1 MIEVQ
6 NLSLSLG
13 KREVLKGISFSLE
26 KGSALGI
33 CGSMGSGKSSLLYSI
48 KGIIPS
54 LMPGKISGKIL
65 VGGQNGSGMRRN
77 VGIVFQ
83 NPNDQIFSN
92 TLYDEVE
99 FGLKNFG
106 FRGEDL
112 RVRTESAL
120 AQVGLLERKDE
131 NPFELS
137 QGQRQ
142 KLAIASVLAIEPE
155 VILLDE
161 PASNLDHRSSLEIY
175 RMLAE
180 LRDKGKTIVVVEHDT
195 DLLHGFADK
204 FLVLDE
210 GRQVAFGGEEVFSHP
225 HTAKAGVKIPWK
237 QMQKA
242 KQA

>member
-120 AQVGLLERKDE
+120 AQVGLPGL
-131 NPFELS
+131 
-137 QGQRQ
+137 
-142 KLAIASVLAIEPE
+142 
-155 VILLDE
+155 
-161 PASNLDHRSSLEIY
+161 
-175 RMLAE
+175 
-180 LRDKGKTIVVVEHDT
+180 
-195 DLLHGFADK
+195 
-204 FLVLDE
+204 
-210 GRQVAFGGEEVFSHP
+210 
-225 HTAKAGVKIPWK
+225 
-237 QMQKA
+237 
-242 KQA
+242 QA

>member
-54 LMPGKISGKIL
+54 LMPGKISGKII

-92 TLYDEVE
+92 TLYEEVE

-106 FRGEDL
+106 FKGEDL
-112 RVRTESAL
+112 RARTENAL
-120 AQVGLLERKDE
+120 QQVGLLARKDE

-142 KLAIASVLAIEPE
+142 KLTIASVLAIEPE

-161 PASNLDHRSSLEIY
+161 PASNLDHRTSLEVY
-175 RMLAE
+175 RMLSSLKE
-180 LRDKGKTIVVVEHDT
+180 RGKTILVVEHDT

-210 GRQVAFGGEEVFSHP
+210 GKQVAFGGEEVFSHP

-237 QMQKA
+237 QKA

>member
-1 MIEVQ
+1 MIRIE
-6 NLSLSLG
+6 NLSLTLG
-13 KREVLKGISFSLE
+13 KREVLKGISFSLGRGE
-26 KGSALGI
+26 ALGI

-54 LMPGKISGKIL
+54 LMRGKLSGKLL
-65 VGGQNGSGMRRN
+65 VNGQNGKGMRKG

-92 TLYDEVE
+92 TLYEEVE

-106 FRGEDL
+106 FKGEEL
-112 RVRTESAL
+112 RSRTESAL
-120 AQVGLLERKDE
+120 AQVGLLERKGD

-142 KLAIASVLAIEPE
+142 KLAIASVLAMEPE

-161 PASNLDHRSSLEIY
+161 PASNLDHRGSLEIY
-175 RMLAE
+175 KMLSL

-225 HTAKAGVKIPWK
+225 DTAKAGVKIPWK
-237 QMQKA
+237 RRE